1 MSRPILVATDLS
13 PRCDRAVDRAAM
25 LGRQIGTPVI
35 ALHVAGEEKADDER
49 RLEQRRQELL
59 AQCGDLAVELLVERG
74 RDVPATIAHVAEERG
89 CAVIVTGVARFND
102 ARDYLLGTAID
113 VLVRETSIPVL
124 VVKQRPRAPYRRIV
138 AATDF
143 SANSGRALEVSAALL
158 PEAAIRAIH
167 ASHSAYETWLDKDAT
182 LEFITE
188 RAEQEMREFLA
199 GLPEPVRSRTE
210 ARIEIGEIESALMLG
225 MKELDGDLLALGTH
239 GRSALAH
246 AALGSRAS
254 DILRSLPYDA
264 LIVKAS

>member
-25 LGRQIGTPVI
+25 LGRQLGAPVI
-35 ALHVAGEEKADDER
+35 ALHVSADEDADDER
-49 RLEQRRQELL
+49 WLERQRQELI
-59 AQCGDLAVELLVERG
+59 AQCGDAGMELLVERG
-74 RDVPATIAHVAEERG
+74 RDVPATIAHVAEARG
-89 CAVIVTGVARFND
+89 CAVILTGVARFNH

-113 VLVRETSIPVL
+113 ALVRATSVPVL
-124 VVKQRPRAPYRRIV
+124 VIKQRPREPYRRIV

-143 SANSGRALEVSAALL
+143 SGNAARALEVSAALL
-158 PEAAIRAIH
+158 PDAGIRAVH

-188 RAEQEMREFLA
+188 RAEQEMRAFLDA
-199 GLPEPVRSRTE
+199 LPDPVRRRTE
-210 ARIEIGEIESALMLG
+210 PRVEIGEIESALMLG
-225 MKELDGDLLALGTH
+225 MKEVDGDLLALGTH

-254 DILRSLPYDA
+254 DILKSLPYDA
-264 LIVKAS
+264 LIVKGS